1 MASASSSNPCVKC
14 PKGRAQTICSGCQQW
29 LCVKHFTEHRQELSR
44 EMDHLT
50 QQHDELHQDLIS
62 TNDDQHPSF
71 IRINNWEQRSI
82 ERIRQVADEVRQN
95 LEEHLNTNKMKL
107 KRSLNEITVELRSSR
122 ENEDYTEIEL
132 QRWVNQLKEL
142 RQQLFHPSMIEIT
155 NDGDDLSKMIPLIKL
170 ENKEEKKK
178 SE

>member
-1 MASASSSNPCVKC
+1 MASASQPNLCVKC

-29 LCVKHFTEHRQELSR
+29 LCLKHFTEHRQELGH

-50 QQHDELHQDLIS
+50 QQHDEIHQDLIS
-62 TNDDQHPSF
+62 TSDDQHPLF
-71 IRINNWEQRSI
+71 ICINKWEQRSI
-82 ERIRQVADEVRQN
+82 ERIRQVANEVRQN
-95 LEEHLNTNKMKL
+95 VEEHLNTNKMKL

-132 QRWVNQLKEL
+132 QRWLNQLKEI
-142 RQQLFHPSMIEIT
+142 RQQLFEPSTIKI
-155 NDGDDLSKMIPLIKL
+155 NHDGDDFLEKIPLITLKKR
-170 ENKEEKKK
+170 KEKRK